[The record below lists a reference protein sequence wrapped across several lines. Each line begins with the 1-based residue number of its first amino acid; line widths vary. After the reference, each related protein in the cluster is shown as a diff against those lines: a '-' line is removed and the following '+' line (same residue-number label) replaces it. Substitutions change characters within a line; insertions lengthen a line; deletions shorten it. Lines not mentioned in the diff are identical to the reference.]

1 MGENLSC
8 RYMLHIRNARPNTTA
23 VSKVKMQPIFVSLL
37 TNCKCKCPFGHRS
50 HSAPSRLPSSP
61 LCRSRYGSSSER
73 ASERGS
79 PDVNL
84 SYYSTQHKFY
94 CLLLSRLLLPLLL
107 LPLLLLPLLLLWQTC
122 RPPTCASCLR
132 SSTAWIAHIDMD
144 QKSKNSLIEILKTL
158 N

>member
-1 MGENLSC
+1 MSLWAPIPQCS
-8 RYMLHIRNARPNTTA
+8 LPTPQLTPLP
-23 VSKVKMQPIFVSLL
+23 QPVWVI
-37 TNCKCKCPFGHRS
+37 
-50 HSAPSRLPSSP
+50 
-61 LCRSRYGSSSER
+61 ER

-107 LPLLLLPLLLLWQTC
+107 LPLLLLPLLLLPLLLLPLLLLWQTG